1 MFKENLILT
10 FYGLT
15 PIHMGSG
22 VSVSYVDNPIQRE
35 KHTDFPILAASGIK
49 GVIRDLAERI
59 WQDKDKVKIIFG
71 PAPEEGGE
79 EYASCISFTD
89 AKILLYPIRSV
100 RGVFAYVTC
109 PYVLKRFKEE
119 LKSIGKDTL
128 PNNIPDINED
138 TKIITSSNSE
148 LKIENNKVALEEF
161 IFNIDTSQNIDELTN
176 RLSTYLLLEIDNL
189 KKHFAIVS
197 DNVFKD
203 FVKYAVE
210 IRTRIRIEQTTGTV
224 EERALFTIEL
234 IPAESV
240 FYGFLFI
247 ADPRFGIEYSIYEKL
262 KNAKIQKKNFDEV
275 FNSPSDDEKKEI
287 KDEQKERLKKAY
299 EGNYFTDKEIKEN
312 LKGILENSII
322 QFGGDETLGMG
333 LMKVKYISSK
343 EQTQ

>member
-59 WQDKDKVKIIFG
+59 WQDKDKVNIIFG

-89 AKILLYPIRSV
+89 AKILLYPVRSV

-109 PYVLKRFKEE
+109 PSVLKRFKEE
-119 LKSIGKDTL
+119 LKSIKKDNL
-128 PNNIPDINED
+128 PNNIPDIKEES
-138 TKIITSSNSE
+138 KIIISSNSE
-148 LKIENNKVALEEF
+148 LKIDSDKVALEEF
-161 IFNIDTSQNIDELTN
+161 VFNIDTSQNVDRLVDT
-176 RLSTYLLLEIDNL
+176 LSTYLPLEIDNL
-189 KKHFAIVS
+189 KKHLAIVY
-197 DNVFKD
+197 DDVFRD

-210 IRTRIRIEQTTGTV
+210 IRTRIRIDQTTGTAA
-224 EERALFTIEL
+224 EGALFTIEL

-247 ADPRFGIEYSIYEKL
+247 ADPYNKSIEEINSAEK
-262 KNAKIQKKNFDEV
+262 V
-275 FNSPSDDEKKEI
+275 KKE
-287 KDEQKERLKKAY
+287 L
-299 EGNYFTDKEIKEN
+299 EN
-312 LKGILENSII
+312 LFSKANII

-333 LMKVKYISSK
+333 LMKVKIG
-343 EQTQ
+343 